1 MRGGRVVDRKKILLT
16 DDPELVHA
24 MRSSFF
30 RREGFS
36 FLLAGNSQQAFEI
49 IEEEDPVLAIL
60 DLTMEGEAGDKCC
73 RRVKDDPLLR
83 ATQIAL
89 VARVGEVNDLERCQM
104 AECDGVVF
112 RPIDPHSLVATAC
125 QILDIA
131 DPAEPRLDIDL
142 PLRCGVSSSA
152 LAPAQGL
159 NINAGGMFIHTE
171 QLQPV
176 NAEVVVEFALPQ
188 RPQGIRCRC
197 RVAWVNHPEWV
208 KMPRLPAGMG
218 VEFLDLSVSGRL
230 AVESFLAD
238 GRTLGASAK
247 AE

>member
-1 MRGGRVVDRKKILLT
+1 MDRKKILLT

-36 FLLAGNSQQAFEI
+36 FLLAGSSQQAFEI

-60 DLTMEGEAGDKCC
+60 DLAMEGEGGDECC
-73 RRVKDDPLLR
+73 RRVKGDPLLR

-89 VARVGEVNDLERCQM
+89 VARLDEANDLERCHL
-104 AECDGVVF
+104 AECDGIVF
-112 RPIDPHSLVATAC
+112 RPIDPHRLVATAC

-159 NINAGGMFIHTE
+159 NINAGGIFIHTE
-171 QLQPV
+171 QLLPV

-208 KMPRLPAGMG
+208 KMPRLPTGMG
-218 VEFLDLSVSGRL
+218 VQFIDLPISGRL
-230 AVESFLAD
+230 AVESFLTDKQAQD
-238 GRTLGASAK
+238 ISAA